1 MSLYSLK
8 KYPDPFL
15 RQKSFRVERVD
26 SREKKILSRMAE
38 TMYSANGLGLAG
50 PQVGI
55 NEQFIVID
63 VGEGLIKLINPQ
75 IIFAEGE
82 SKIEEGCLSVP
93 GVLLT
98 VERAQ
103 RVLVEGWDEKGNK
116 IQIPGKD
123 LFAHVLQHEVDHL
136 EGILIIDRGEK
147 KEKRK
152 FNPLL
157 AKFEREFEPLFCHTI
172 NQK

>member
-1 MSLYSLK
+1 MPLYSLK

-15 RQKSFRVERVD
+15 RQKSFKVEKVD
-26 SREKKILSRMAE
+26 LREKKILSRMAE

-55 NEQFIVID
+55 NEQFIVMD
-63 VGEGLIKLINPQ
+63 VGEGLIKLVNPQ
-75 IIFAEGE
+75 IIFTEGE
-82 SKIEEGCLSVP
+82 SKMEEGCLSVP

-98 VERAQ
+98 MKRAQ

-123 LFAHVLQHEVDHL
+123 LLAHVLQHEIDHL

-147 KEKRK
+147 KEKE
-152 FNPLL
+152 
-157 AKFEREFEPLFCHTI
+157 KFESFI
-172 NQK
+172 G